1 MPFVAR
7 NLHGVVVS
15 LHLEPTPQTQE
26 FLPDD
31 HPDVEAFVGR
41 KPQPA
46 HPEGERF
53 QALDADFVRVLEDVI
68 DLLIARNVI
77 RITDLPPEAQQKLF
91 SRKSFRDSRNRNS
104 LKLFDP
110 AALDAV
116 TQLPPL
122 GAGSSTAT
130 AGLDVID
137 TDFHDDLGR

>member
-7 NLHGVVVS
+7 NFHGVVVS
-15 LHLEPTPQTQE
+15 LHLEPTPHTQE
-26 FLPDD
+26 FLPDN

-41 KPQPA
+41 KPPA
-46 HPEGERF
+46 PRSEDRF

-68 DLLIARNVI
+68 DLLIARNLI

-91 SRKSFRDSRNRNS
+91 SRKSFRDNRNRNS

-116 TQLPPL
+116 THLPPVAD
-122 GAGSSTAT
+122 GEPPPAT
-130 AGLDVID
+130 GLDVID